1 MLTRIA
7 EAYAKDKAKL
17 LFMFDYGYEWLF
29 KTERLSAGPKQP
41 KVKYPRVVKS
51 EGEAPEQYPDM
62 EDEG

>member
-17 LFMFDYGYEWLF
+17 LFMFDYGGEWLF
-29 KTERLSAGPKQP
+29 KTERTGSGPKLP

-51 EGEAPEQYPDM
+51 EGEAPEQYPGA
-62 EDEG
+62 EE